1 MQGQSGP
8 REDVALA
15 TIETYV
21 LANGAKRYRVRY
33 RTPENKS
40 TDKSGFTTKRDA
52 QAFAATVEVSKL
64 SGTYIA
70 PAAGRV
76 TVSEV
81 ARLWLDSSSATVKA
95 TTMAKHESAWSF
107 RVQPR
112 WGAVAIAD
120 VRPPAIKAW
129 VAELH
134 ASGIGAPSIES
145 ALDVL
150 RGALGTA
157 VDDRALIM
165 NPAAGVKPPRRKL
178 SKRGYLTIPQVEAI
192 AVEAKTVRPEYATVI
207 GFLAYTG
214 IRWGEMAALRVES
227 FDMLRRRVQITE
239 AVAEVRGK
247 VVWGTPKD
255 HERRSVPFP
264 AFLAQPLAELMEGR
278 DRSDLVFTGAKG
290 AVLAVSRFRPRV
302 FAPAVSRAQKADPT
316 FPKITPHDLRHTAA
330 SLAVSS
336 GANVKA
342 VQTMLGHASAVLTLD
357 TYSDLFPD
365 DLDAVAAHLD
375 EAVRKQSVGFL
386 WVPDTRSPVPTPEQ
400 VL

>member
-1 MQGQSGP
+1 M
-8 REDVALA
+8 A
-15 TIETYV
+15 TIETYT
-21 LANGAKRYRVRY
+21 LGGGAKRYRVRY

-52 QAFAATVEVSKL
+52 QAFASTVEVSKL

-81 ARLWLDSSSATVKA
+81 ARQWLDSSRATVKA
-95 TTMAKHESAWSF
+95 TTMAKHESAWNF

-112 WGAVAIAD
+112 WGAVAIGD

-134 ASGIGAPSIES
+134 ASGVGAASIES
-145 ALDVL
+145 ALDIL
-150 RGALGTA
+150 RGALGSA
-157 VDDRALIM
+157 LDDRALVV
-165 NPAAGVKPPRRKL
+165 NPAAGVKSPRRKL
-178 SKRGYLTIPQVEAI
+178 SRRGYLTIPQVEAVASEVMI
-192 AVEAKTVRPEYATVI
+192 VRPEYATVV

-214 IRWGEMAALRVES
+214 LRWGEMAALRVDS
-227 FDMLRRRVQITE
+227 FDMLRRRVQVTE

-247 VVWGTPKD
+247 LVWGTPKD

-264 AFLAQPLAELMEGR
+264 AFLAQPLAELMEGKR
-278 DRSDLVFTGAKG
+278 RSDLVFTGAKG

-302 FAPAVSRAQKADPT
+302 FVPAVSRAKEADPT
-316 FPKITPHDLRHTAA
+316 FPTITPHDLRHTAA

-365 DLDAVAAHLD
+365 DLDAVAARLD

-386 WVPDTRSPVPTPEQ
+386 WVLDRKGPVQ
-400 VL
+400 DHGQGL

>member
-1 MQGQSGP
+1 M
-8 REDVALA
+8 A
-15 TIETYV
+15 TIETYT
-21 LANGAKRYRVRY
+21 LASGAKRYRVRY
-33 RTPENKS
+33 RTPENRS
-40 TDKSGFTTKRDA
+40 TDKSGFTTRRDA
-52 QAFAATVEVSKL
+52 QAFAATLEVSKL

-70 PAAGRV
+70 PAAGRM
-76 TVSEV
+76 TVGQV
-81 ARLWLDSSSATVKA
+81 ARQWLDSSSATVKA

-107 RVQPR
+107 RVEPR
-112 WGAVAIAD
+112 WGSVAVSD

-129 VAELH
+129 VAQLH
-134 ASGIGAPSIES
+134 AAGVGAASIES

-157 VDDRALIM
+157 LDDRALLV

-178 SKRGYLTIPQVEAI
+178 SKRGYLTIPQVEAL
-192 AVEAKTVRPEYATVI
+192 AVEAMTGRPEFGTVV

-214 IRWGEMAALRVES
+214 LRWGEMAALRVES
-227 FDMLRRRVQITE
+227 FDMLRRRVHVTE

-247 VVWGTPKD
+247 LVWGTPKD

-264 AFLAQPLAELMEGR
+264 AFLAPPLAQLMKGKAR
-278 DRSDLVFTGAKG
+278 GDLVFTGAKG

-302 FAPAVSRAQKADPT
+302 FAPAVSRAREADAT
-316 FPKITPHDLRHTAA
+316 FPIVTPHDLRHTAA
-330 SLAVSS
+330 SLAVSA

-365 DLDAVAAHLD
+365 DLDAVAARLD
-375 EAVRKQSVGFL
+375 DAVRKQSVGFL
-386 WVPDTRSPVPTPEQ
+386 WVPDSRGPAQNPGQ
-400 VL
+400 GL

>member
-1 MQGQSGP
+1 M
-8 REDVALA
+8 A

-95 TTMAKHESAWSF
+95 TTMAKHESAWNF

-157 VDDRALIM
+157 VDDRALFM

-214 IRWGEMAALRVES
+214 IRWGEMAALGVES

-247 VVWGTPKD
+247 GRVGY
-255 HERRSVPFP
+255 
-264 AFLAQPLAELMEGR
+264 AEG
-278 DRSDLVFTGAKG
+278 
-290 AVLAVSRFRPRV
+290 
-302 FAPAVSRAQKADPT
+302 SRAA
-316 FPKITPHDLRHTAA
+316 LRSLPRIPGSAA
-330 SLAVSS
+330 
-336 GANVKA
+336 
-342 VQTMLGHASAVLTLD
+342 
-357 TYSDLFPD
+357 
-365 DLDAVAAHLD
+365 
-375 EAVRKQSVGFL
+375 R
-386 WVPDTRSPVPTPEQ
+386 
-400 VL
+400 

>member
-1 MQGQSGP
+1 M
-8 REDVALA
+8 A

-21 LANGAKRYRVRY
+21 LASGAKRYRVRY
-33 RTPENKS
+33 RTPENRS

-70 PAAGRV
+70 PAAGRI
-76 TVSEV
+76 TVGEV
-81 ARLWLDSSSATVKA
+81 AREWLDFASATIKA

-112 WGAVAIAD
+112 WGAVAIGD

-134 ASGIGAPSIES
+134 ASGVGAASIES

-150 RGALGTA
+150 RGALGSA
-157 VDDRALIM
+157 LDDRVLLV

-192 AVEAKTVRPEYATVI
+192 AVEAMTVRADYATVI

-214 IRWGEMAALRVES
+214 LRWGEMAALRVES
-227 FDMLRRRVQITE
+227 FDMLRRRVQVRE

-247 VVWGTPKD
+247 IVWGTPKD

-264 AFLAQPLAELMEGR
+264 AFLAQPLAELMEGKN
-278 DRSDLVFTGAKG
+278 RSDLVFTGAKG

-302 FAPAVSRAQKADPT
+302 FAPAVSRAKKADPT
-316 FPKITPHDLRHTAA
+316 FPTITPHDLRHTAA

-357 TYSDLFPD
+357 TYSDLFAD

-375 EAVRKQSVGFL
+375 EAVRQQSVGFL
-386 WVPDTRSPVPTPEQ
+386 WVDERRDTAQNPGPG
-400 VL
+400 L